1 MLISQYTIDDYQHLN
16 QEYTNQ
22 AILQALQ
29 VGPLYVQVGLHPYHV
44 QLHTPD
50 CQDPI
55 RAGFDRPTFAGVL
68 TGYNMTI
75 PNEEFWE
82 MYIRRHGDNYNKVK
96 LACVFEKCTENGCEQ
111 RPPFAGLASK
121 MYQIEVVGEIK
132 PIGPVEIPASGDT
145 MITDTESLKQIIEE
159 AGGSTTEVQSIKLPL
174 NRIDC
179 SSLAE
184 IDFSS
189 FTSLVDLIVVGDDPT
204 CLASMVFNENVNLI
218 FVPAEDSSSSG
229 RRLEGES
236 VAVKELKF
244 VNSPLGSIMFGNN
257 LFNKD
262 NYNIRI
268 ESTMI

>member
-1 MLISQYTIDDYQHLN
+1 
-16 QEYTNQ
+16 
-22 AILQALQ
+22 
-29 VGPLYVQVGLHPYHV
+29 
-44 QLHTPD
+44 
-50 CQDPI
+50 
-55 RAGFDRPTFAGVL
+55 
-68 TGYNMTI
+68 MTI

-132 PIGPVEIPASGDT
+132 PIGTVEIPVSGNT

-159 AGGSTTEVQSIKLPL
+159 AAGGSANEVQSIKLPL
-174 NRIDC
+174 DRIDC

-218 FVPAEDSSSSG
+218 FVPAEDSSSSE

-268 ESTMI
+268 ESRLI

>member
-1 MLISQYTIDDYQHLN
+1 
-16 QEYTNQ
+16 
-22 AILQALQ
+22 
-29 VGPLYVQVGLHPYHV
+29 
-44 QLHTPD
+44 
-50 CQDPI
+50 
-55 RAGFDRPTFAGVL
+55 
-68 TGYNMTI
+68 MTI

-132 PIGPVEIPASGDT
+132 PIGTVEIPASGNT

-159 AGGSTTEVQSIKLPL
+159 AAGGSTNEVQSIKLPL
-174 NRIDC
+174 DRIDC

-204 CLASMVFNENVNLI
+204 CLASKVFNENVNLI

-229 RRLEGES
+229 SEGES
-236 VAVKELKF
+236 VAVKELNF
-244 VNSPLGSIMFGNN
+244 INSPMRSIMFGKK
-257 LFNKD
+257 LFNNY

-268 ESTMI
+268 ESRLI

>member
-1 MLISQYTIDDYQHLN
+1 
-16 QEYTNQ
+16 
-22 AILQALQ
+22 
-29 VGPLYVQVGLHPYHV
+29 
-44 QLHTPD
+44 
-50 CQDPI
+50 
-55 RAGFDRPTFAGVL
+55 
-68 TGYNMTI
+68 MTI

-132 PIGPVEIPASGDT
+132 PIGTVEIPASGDT
-145 MITDTESLKQIIEE
+145 MITDTESLKQVIEA
-159 AGGSTTEVQSIKLPL
+159 AGGSTNEVQSIKLPL
-174 NRIDC
+174 DRIDC
-179 SSLAE
+179 SSPDTT
-184 IDFSS
+184 IDFSD
-189 FTSLVDLIVVGDDPT
+189 FTSLVDLIIVGDVPT

-218 FVPAEDSSSSG
+218 FVPAEDSSSSE

-236 VAVKELKF
+236 VAVKELNF
-244 VNSPLGSIMFGNN
+244 INSPMRSIMFGKY

-268 ESTMI
+268 ESRLI

>member
-16 QEYTNQ
+16 QEYTKE

-132 PIGPVEIPASGDT
+132 PIGTVEIPASGDT
-145 MITDTESLKQIIEE
+145 MITDTESLKQVIEA
-159 AGGSTTEVQSIKLPL
+159 AGGSIFQKSGMKPISADSASWVKPS
-174 NRIDC
+174 
-179 SSLAE
+179 
-184 IDFSS
+184 SS
-189 FTSLVDLIVVGDDPT
+189 FRYIQLRT
-204 CLASMVFNENVNLI
+204 ASY
-218 FVPAEDSSSSG
+218 SSSVTCRSRGAG
-229 RRLEGES
+229 RAPMG
-236 VAVKELKF
+236 V
-244 VNSPLGSIMFGNN
+244 
-257 LFNKD
+257 
-262 NYNIRI
+262 Y
-268 ESTMI
+268 

>member
-1 MLISQYTIDDYQHLN
+1 
-16 QEYTNQ
+16 
-22 AILQALQ
+22 
-29 VGPLYVQVGLHPYHV
+29 
-44 QLHTPD
+44 
-50 CQDPI
+50 
-55 RAGFDRPTFAGVL
+55 
-68 TGYNMTI
+68 MTI

-132 PIGPVEIPASGDT
+132 PIGPVEIPVSGDT

-159 AGGSTTEVQSIKLPL
+159 AAGGSATEVQSIKLPL
-174 NRIDC
+174 DRIDC

-184 IDFSS
+184 IDFSD

-218 FVPAEDSSSSG
+218 FVPAEDSSSSE

-236 VAVKELKF
+236 VAVKELNF
-244 VNSPLGSIMFGNN
+244 INSPMRSIMFGKT
-257 LFNKD
+257 LFNNY

-268 ESTMI
+268 ESRLI